1 MDSYNGKTEIEN
13 VKKIIYLGVTISC
26 DGKNTENINN
36 KRNKS
41 FGTHRQI
48 MIMVREI
55 GKYTM
60 ECGFIYL
67 NSILRGS
74 ILYGAEAMMNMTE
87 KDFRNMEKMEE
98 EQMRLLFEKGKSCQ
112 IHLMYLEAGQSPARF
127 QIKRMQLNMFYYIY
141 IFFKSFILDLFS
153 LNLFI

>member
-1 MDSYNGKTEIEN
+1 MDSYNGETEIEN

-26 DGKNTENINN
+26 NGKNTENINN

-41 FGTHRQI
+41 FETHRQI

-67 NSILRGS
+67 NSILHGIQS
-74 ILYGAEAMMNMTE
+74 
-87 KDFRNMEKMEE
+87 FMEQK
-98 EQMRLLFEKGKSCQ
+98 Q
-112 IHLMYLEAGQSPARF
+112 
-127 QIKRMQLNMFYYIY
+127 
-141 IFFKSFILDLFS
+141 
-153 LNLFI
+153 